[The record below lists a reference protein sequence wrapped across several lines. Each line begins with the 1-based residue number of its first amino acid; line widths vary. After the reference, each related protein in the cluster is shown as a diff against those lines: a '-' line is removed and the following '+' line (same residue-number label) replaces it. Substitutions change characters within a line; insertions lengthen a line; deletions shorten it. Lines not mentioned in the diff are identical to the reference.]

1 MTHTLITQ
9 SLLEELLKALDAID
23 GVAYT
28 ALDQG
33 QVDSDLGERK
43 HYPIKFPALLV
54 QIASETIEPE
64 TKEMAKSHVEITLRL
79 LTECNYYANV
89 KKPATLSAATKGL
102 SISPRKV
109 IQIGYGYTTKID
121 RKRRNFQ
128 KQKNSS
134 KYYPTAIYY
143 LFGVRL

>member
-1 MTHTLITQ
+1 MTHTLITKP
-9 SLLEELLKALDAID
+9 LLEELLQALDTID

-89 KKPATLSAATKGL
+89 KNPATLSA
-102 SISPRKV
+102 
-109 IQIGYGYTTKID
+109 TTKAYTLID
-121 RKRRNFQ
+121 DIVKSVQPFDMKYLGFQ
-128 KQKNSS
+128 EQNRENSLLEL
-134 KYYPTAIYY
+134 A
-143 LFGVRL
+143 LRFRLKGYVLSR